1 MEFSSDDDEPLL
13 LPHEDEELLFE
24 DADGECVSPGL
35 LLLRDGCCR
44 APPNMLLSSLS
55 YFLTLVGTKDRKHG
69 DAGDAFTFRKGSTTY
84 GSTVKKISGTLRPFV
99 TVRRRCTVTS
109 LCVGVRE

>member
-1 MEFSSDDDEPLL
+1 MMVLDADDCGVSAPPVLRSSVSEANTVEFSSDDDEPLL

-44 APPNMLLSSLS
+44 APPNMLLSSLCLF

-69 DAGDAFTFRKGSTTY
+69 DAGDASTFMYST
-84 GSTVKKISGTLRPFV
+84 
-99 TVRRRCTVTS
+99 
-109 LCVGVRE
+109 